1 MAEQGLRWGPTG
13 SLGFTLASSRVA
25 IRPDSDLDALI
36 DTPTEL
42 PRERARELTRQFER
56 LECTVDA
63 QLATPAGQ
71 VSLNE
76 WANMTAH
83 HLAVRTESGPML
95 TANPWC

>member
-76 WANMTAH
+76 WANTTAH